1 MKTPKAPQTTAALR
15 AARLP
20 VLLLLGTF
28 CGAASAATGIPD
40 PCPESAEHT
49 VSELH
54 DMLSTES
61 VVAPVADTEVEDVDS
76 GDQETLVEAQE
87 ASSPLPGPEFTTR
100 LPGVSASDMPRY
112 RRHMF
117 RTDI

>member
-1 MKTPKAPQTTAALR
+1 MTTPKAPQNIATLR

-20 VLLLLGTF
+20 ALLLLGTF

-40 PCPESAEHT
+40 PCPESAEHA

-54 DMLSTES
+54 DMLATDS
-61 VVAPVADTEVEDVDS
+61 VVAPVADTESEDVTS
-76 GDQETLVEAQE
+76 SDQETIVEAQE
-87 ASSPLPGPEFTTR
+87 SSNPLPGPEFTTR
-100 LPGVSASDMPRY
+100 LPGISASDLPRY